1 MSVADGYEHVFG
13 GRMSVQKQKS
23 IELNVTF
30 DQSPDETL
38 IIIWK
43 PRKPRS
49 IDEIIAL
56 MHNKFVNSHPF
67 HTLQLAVSTSITR
80 AHHLKNHNNP
90 SSLKTLVHPKTYGG
104 YSIDLKF
111 GTPPQTFPF
120 VLDTGSSL
128 VWLPCY
134 SHYLCSKCNSFSN
147 NNTPKFIPKDSFSS
161 KFVGCR
167 NPKCAWVF
175 GSDVTSHCCKLAK
188 AAFSNNNN
196 CSQTCPA
203 YTVQYGL
210 GSTAGF
216 LLSENL
222 NFPAKNVS
230 DFLVG
235 CSVVSVYQPG
245 GIAGFGRGE
254 ESLPAQMNLTRFSY
268 CLLSHQFDESP
279 ENSDLVMEA
288 TNSGEG
294 KKTNGVSYTAFL
306 KNPSTKKPAF
316 GAYYYITLRKIV
328 VGEKRVRV
336 PRRML
341 EPDVN
346 GDGGFI
352 VDSGSTLTF
361 MERPIFDLVAEE
373 FVKQVNYTRAR
384 ELEKQFGLSPCFVLA
399 GGAETASFP
408 EMRFEFRGGA
418 KMRLPVANYFSLVG
432 KGDVACL
439 TIVSDDVAGQGGAVG
454 PAVILGNYQQQ
465 NFYVE
470 CDLENERFGFRS
482 QSCQKRITHPFPNLN
497 TSFKKTQN
505 PNTPATTTPP
515 SHDNSSPSHDDIWF
529 THGGSF
535 SCATSFSLHPLHN
548 AATPC
553 SPSFLCTLPWME
565 TFMTKGYSTIKV
577 SYIGE
582 NMVLL
587 AWEEEDNLSDIFEGE
602 EE

>member
-1 MSVADGYEHVFG
+1 MNLTRFSYCLLSHQFDESPENSDLVMEATNSGEGKKTNGVSYTAFLKNPSTKKPAFGAYYYITLRKIVVGEKRVRVPRRMLEPDVNGDGGFIVDSGSTLTFMERPIFDLVAEEFV
-13 GRMSVQKQKS
+13 KQ
-23 IELNVTF
+23 
-30 DQSPDETL
+30 
-38 IIIWK
+38 
-43 PRKPRS
+43 
-49 IDEIIAL
+49 
-56 MHNKFVNSHPF
+56 VNY
-67 HTLQLAVSTSITR
+67 TR
-80 AHHLKNHNNP
+80 AR
-90 SSLKTLVHPKTYGG
+90 
-104 YSIDLKF
+104 DLKF

-482 QSCQKRITHPFPNLN
+482 QSCQKRV
-497 TSFKKTQN
+497 
-505 PNTPATTTPP
+505 
-515 SHDNSSPSHDDIWF
+515 
-529 THGGSF
+529 
-535 SCATSFSLHPLHN
+535 
-548 AATPC
+548 
-553 SPSFLCTLPWME
+553 
-565 TFMTKGYSTIKV
+565 Y
-577 SYIGE
+577 
-582 NMVLL
+582 
-587 AWEEEDNLSDIFEGE
+587 
-602 EE
+602 

>member
-1 MSVADGYEHVFG
+1 MEVTKYEEPIPPALVAKPGCSERPLHLVRASKEPISPALTLCTYDTLNWTRQSNQRDESTLNSPMEVTITTGYVANGSSEKSRARPSSYRQPSISVINKQPKTKKTSSKPSHHLHTRRRFCVF
-13 GRMSVQKQKS
+13 SFPQNASSSHYSLPLLFPLHHITIHHHYFIHPHPQHHHHPPLFTHHPS
-23 IELNVTF
+23 
-30 DQSPDETL
+30 S
-38 IIIWK
+38 
-43 PRKPRS
+43 S
-49 IDEIIAL
+49 
-56 MHNKFVNSHPF
+56 NSHPF

-294 KKTNGVSYTAFL
+294 KKNQRRQLHGVSE
-306 KNPSTKKPAF
+306 KSVNKKA
-316 GAYYYITLRKIV
+316 RV
-328 VGEKRVRV
+328 RRRVRV

-482 QSCQKRITHPFPNLN
+482 QSCQKRV
-497 TSFKKTQN
+497 
-505 PNTPATTTPP
+505 
-515 SHDNSSPSHDDIWF
+515 
-529 THGGSF
+529 
-535 SCATSFSLHPLHN
+535 
-548 AATPC
+548 
-553 SPSFLCTLPWME
+553 
-565 TFMTKGYSTIKV
+565 Y
-577 SYIGE
+577 
-582 NMVLL
+582 
-587 AWEEEDNLSDIFEGE
+587 
-602 EE
+602 

>member
-1 MSVADGYEHVFG
+1 Y
-13 GRMSVQKQKS
+13 
-23 IELNVTF
+23 IY
-30 DQSPDETL
+30 
-38 IIIWK
+38 
-43 PRKPRS
+43 
-49 IDEIIAL
+49 IAL
-56 MHNKFVNSHPF
+56 VASISVINKQPKTKKTSSKPSHHLHTRRRFCVFSFPQNASSSHYSLPLLFPLHHITIHHHYFIHPHPQHHHHPPLFTHHPSSSNSHPF

-418 KMRLPVANYFSLVG
+418 KMRLPVANYFSRVG

-482 QSCQKRITHPFPNLN
+482 QSCQKRV
-497 TSFKKTQN
+497 
-505 PNTPATTTPP
+505 
-515 SHDNSSPSHDDIWF
+515 
-529 THGGSF
+529 
-535 SCATSFSLHPLHN
+535 
-548 AATPC
+548 
-553 SPSFLCTLPWME
+553 
-565 TFMTKGYSTIKV
+565 Y
-577 SYIGE
+577 
-582 NMVLL
+582 
-587 AWEEEDNLSDIFEGE
+587 
-602 EE
+602 